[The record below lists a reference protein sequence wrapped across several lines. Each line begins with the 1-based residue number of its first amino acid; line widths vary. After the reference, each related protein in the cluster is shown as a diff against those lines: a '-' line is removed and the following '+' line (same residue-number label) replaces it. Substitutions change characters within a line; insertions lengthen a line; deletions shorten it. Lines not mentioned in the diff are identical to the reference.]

1 LKARRTKTEYT
12 TSSPKYHARSL
23 FVVYDEILEG
33 LMDTA
38 TIIGHLDAE
47 ISKLQQAKA
56 LLAGTD
62 GRKGPG
68 RPKASGAISKP
79 VAIKPTKRVMSAAG
93 KKKIALAQKARW
105 AKVRKAT
112 KKAENTRNSV
122 EKGIKPTAA
131 SASPKAVKKAAKT

>member
-1 LKARRTKTEYT
+1 
-12 TSSPKYHARSL
+12 
-23 FVVYDEILEG
+23 
-33 LMDTA
+33 MDIA

-62 GRKGPG
+62 GRNGPG
-68 RPKASGAISKP
+68 RPKASGTISKP

-105 AKVRKAT
+105 AKVRKAANN
-112 KKAENTRNSV
+112 AESTANTV
-122 EKGIKPTAA
+122 GKVVKPTVATTI
-131 SASPKAVKKAAKT
+131 PKTVKKSAKTS

>member
-1 LKARRTKTEYT
+1 
-12 TSSPKYHARSL
+12 
-23 FVVYDEILEG
+23 LEE

-79 VAIKPTKRVMSAAG
+79 VAIKPTKRVMSATG
-93 KKKIALAQKARW
+93 KKKIALAQRARW
-105 AKVRKAT
+105 AKVRKAA
-112 KKAENTRNSV
+112 KNAENTGKTV
-122 EKGIKPTAA
+122 EKVVKPTVATA
-131 SASPKAVKKAAKT
+131 NAKAVKKAAKT

>member
-1 LKARRTKTEYT
+1 
-12 TSSPKYHARSL
+12 
-23 FVVYDEILEG
+23 
-33 LMDTA
+33 MDTA

-79 VAIKPTKRVMSAAG
+79 VAIKPTKRGMSAAG
-93 KKKIALAQKARW
+93 KKKIALAQKAGW
-105 AKVRKAT
+105 GKVRKAA
-112 KKAENTRNSV
+112 KNAENTGKTE
-122 EKGIKPTAA
+122 EKVVRHQGAPRK
-131 SASPKAVKKAAKT
+131 PKA